1 MWYYTDFGIQTMFI
15 LNFCISII
23 FLSEIF
29 DHILQMIPR
38 KIYYRSRGYSRR
50 SSNTLS
56 VYWGSFL

>member
-1 MWYYTDFGIQTMFI
+1 MFI
-15 LNFCISII
+15 LNFRISII

-38 KIYYRSRGYSRR
+38 KIYYRSRGYTRR

-56 VYWGSFL
+56 VYWRSFL